1 MNNKLTTDYMYISQ
15 INMLGNHLQKAY
27 GLKDKELQELK
38 NKIHKAVEEAVEQ
51 FGE

>member
-1 MNNKLTTDYMYISQ
+1 MNKLSTDYQYISQ

-38 NKIHKAVEEAVEQ
+38 NKIHEAVRKAVE
-51 FGE
+51 

>member
-1 MNNKLTTDYMYISQ
+1 MNKLSSDYQYISQ

-38 NKIHKAVEEAVEQ
+38 NKIHEAVKEAVE
-51 FGE
+51 